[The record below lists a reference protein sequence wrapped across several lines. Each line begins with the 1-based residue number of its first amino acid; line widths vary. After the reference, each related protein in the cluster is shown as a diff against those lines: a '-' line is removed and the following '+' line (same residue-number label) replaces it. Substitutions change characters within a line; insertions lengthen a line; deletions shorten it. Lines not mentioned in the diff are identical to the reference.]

1 MGNENHYYIALF
13 LGTKAKA
20 NIVSKY
26 KMKKNIYI
34 QLHNNIINLIF

>member
-26 KMKKNIYI
+26 KMKKKYLYTVT
-34 QLHNNIINLIF
+34 QQHY